1 MNIMVRKFLPLLI
14 SILFFSYLNAQEAN
28 NSIKSESPVE
38 LLKARNRTVEKI
50 LQDSGDDVSDSTRE
64 ELKDIINGIMD
75 FREFCKIALGKHW
88 KDRTEQ
94 EKQDFVNVFQQLI
107 RNSSVKK
114 LGVYKADR
122 MDYEEPEINGLK
134 AKVLTV
140 AYKKRKQVEILY
152 KMHKIDDQ
160 WKVYDMEIDG
170 VSTARNYRESFYK
183 QISKS
188 SYLEMYNKLVNKLEK
203 ES

>member
-1 MNIMVRKFLPLLI
+1 M
-14 SILFFSYLNAQEAN
+14 
-28 NSIKSESPVE
+28 
-38 LLKARNRTVEKI
+38 LKARNQTVEKI

-122 MDYEEPEINGLK
+122 MDYEEPEISGLK

-152 KMHKIDDQ
+152 KMHKVNEQ

-183 QISKS
+183 QIAKS
-188 SYLEMYNKLVNKLEK
+188 SYQEMYNKLVNKLEK
-203 ES
+203 KS